1 LSIVSS
7 LVDEYYTPLISGMAG
22 DAATALA
29 NLRRQLENA
38 GMARVVAEV
47 NRQAQEFLARR

>member
-1 LSIVSS
+1 LAIVSS

-29 NLRRQLENA
+29 ALRRQLETA
-38 GMARVVAEV
+38 GMARVIAEV